1 MTKYV
6 DKAGLSHYDE
16 KIKEYI
22 GKKTSDI
29 SSSALKLGESTGTAY
44 DGAKGK
50 ANADF
55 IDGVKNGNKALV
67 SPTISGKW
75 SVFNAA
81 GTAVTSKDS
90 TANNISLENGFQASW
105 SGTFSYPAAG
115 AGQKV
120 PTSVS
125 GSWTALPAAEVAS
138 TVYTTPAK
146 VTANTTI
153 TATIAAAKTGL
164 MVSGSDVKPA
174 AGNDTRAASANVS
187 FFHRRYFGLTDNAS
201 VTADAVKA
209 LAQTDLNNSKTAHL
223 TSISATDSQYYVIA
237 YPKALGDL
245 TKIVQNG
252 ATPLLNG
259 GFVKSEVTVVNEAGA
274 SIVYLVYRT
283 EKPGALKENSFL
295 DIA

>member
-6 DKAGLSHYDE
+6 DKTGLAHYDV

-22 GKKTSDI
+22 GKKASDI
-29 SSSALKLGESTGTAY
+29 TGSALKLGESTGTAY

-50 ANADF
+50 ANTDF
-55 IDGVKNGNKALV
+55 INGVKNGNLALV
-67 SPTISGKW
+67 TPTISGKW

-81 GTAVTSKDS
+81 GTAVTSLDS
-90 TANNISLENGFQASW
+90 TANSLSLENGFQASW
-105 SGTFSYPAAG
+105 AGTFSYPAAG

-125 GSWTALPAAEVAS
+125 GNWTALPAAGQAS
-138 TVYTTPAK
+138 AQYTTPAK
-146 VTANTTI
+146 VKTNTTI
-153 TATIAAAKTGL
+153 SATIAAAKTGL
-164 MVSGSDVKPA
+164 MVSGTDVKPA
-174 AGNDTRAASANVS
+174 AGNDTKTASASVT
-187 FFHRRYFGLTDNAS
+187 FYHRRYFGLTTASS

-209 LAQTDLNNSKTAHL
+209 LTQTDLNNSKTAHL

-237 YPKALGDL
+237 YPKAMGDL

-259 GFVKSEVTVVNEAGA
+259 GFVKSEVTVVNAAGA
-274 SIVYLVYRT
+274 SVVYLVYRT
-283 EKPGALKENSFL
+283 EKPGALKDNSFL

>member
-6 DKAGLSHYDE
+6 DKTGLAHYDE

-22 GKKTSDI
+22 GKKASDI

-55 IDGVKNGNKALV
+55 ISGVKSGNKTLV
-67 SPTISGKW
+67 SPALSGKW
-75 SVFNAA
+75 SVFNSA
-81 GTAVTSKDS
+81 GTAMTALDS
-90 TANNISLENGFQASW
+90 TANDLSLENGYQASW
-105 SGTFSYPAAG
+105 TGTFSYPAARE
-115 AGQKV
+115 GQKA

-125 GSWTALPAAEVAS
+125 GDWTTLPAAGVAS
-138 TVYTTPAK
+138 VVFTAPKKYTVDYT
-146 VTANTTI
+146 VSV
-153 TATIAAAKTGL
+153 TIAAAKTGL
-164 MVSGSDVKPA
+164 MVSGTDVKPA
-174 AGNDTRAASANVS
+174 TGNDTKSALAKVR
-187 FFHRRYFGLTDNAS
+187 FYHRRYFGLTTAS
-201 VTADAVKA
+201 SVDAAAVKA

-223 TSISATDSQYYVIA
+223 TGISATDSQYYVIA
-237 YPKALGDL
+237 YPKAMGEL

-259 GFVKSEVTVVNEAGA
+259 GFVKSEVTVVNNAGA

>member
-6 DKAGLSHYDE
+6 DKTGLSHYDE

-22 GKKTSDI
+22 GKKTTEVSD
-29 SSSALKLGESTGTAY
+29 AGLKLGESTGTAY

-67 SPTISGKW
+67 SPAITGKW

-81 GTAVTSKDS
+81 GTAVTAKDS
-90 TANNISLENGFQASW
+90 TANNLSLEDGFQASW
-105 SGTFSYPAAG
+105 TGTFSYPAAG

-125 GSWTALPAAEVAS
+125 GNWTALPSAGQAS
-138 TVYTTPAK
+138 TAYTTPNK
-146 VTANTTI
+146 VQSDTTI
-153 TATIAAAKTGL
+153 SVTIAAAKTGL

-174 AGNDTRAASANVS
+174 AGNDTKSASAKVS
-187 FFHRRYFGLTDNAS
+187 FFRRRYFGLTDTSN
-201 VTADAVKA
+201 VTADKVKA

-223 TSISATDSQYYVIA
+223 AGISATDSQYYVIA
-237 YPKALGDL
+237 YPKAMGEL

-274 SIVYLVYRT
+274 SIAYLVYRT
-283 EKPGALKENSFL
+283 DKPGALKDSSFL